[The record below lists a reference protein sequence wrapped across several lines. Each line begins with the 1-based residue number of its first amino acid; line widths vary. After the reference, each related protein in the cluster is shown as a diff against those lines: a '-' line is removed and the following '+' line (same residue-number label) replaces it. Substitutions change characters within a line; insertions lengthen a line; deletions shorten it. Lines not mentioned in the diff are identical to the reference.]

1 MGLFDFFKKDKQA
14 KDNLKKGM
22 KRTSGKFQEGLST
35 IFLGKKTIDDELL
48 ENLEE
53 FLITADI
60 GPQAA
65 DMIIE
70 KIRTEYTRGTL
81 KDAERITDA
90 LKQTLTEIL
99 SDVEEFNEDMT
110 NKPYV
115 ILVSGVNGAGKTTSI
130 AKLANMYKNAGK
142 SVMLIAGD
150 TFRAAAAEQLS
161 EWGNRLDIP
170 VIRKEDGS
178 DPAAVIHDGL
188 TSAKSKNI
196 DVVIADTAGRLHTK
210 HNLMQELVKIN
221 KVAEKVLTYPV
232 QESII
237 VLDATSGQNALT
249 QAKMFK
255 DAINVNGVILT
266 KLDGTAKGGIAL
278 RIVNEL
284 HLPIRYIGFGESME
298 DLRPFNAENF
308 VEAMFEKEANE

>member
-81 KDAERITDA
+81 KDAERIEDA

-150 TFRAAAAEQLS
+150 TFRAAAADQLA
-161 EWGNRLDIP
+161 EWGRRLDIP

-308 VEAMFEKEANE
+308 VEAMFNENNNT

>member
-22 KRTSGKFQEGLST
+22 KKTSGKFMQGLST
-35 IFLGKKTIDDELL
+35 IFLGKSSIDDELL

-53 FLITADI
+53 FLISADI

-81 KDAERITDA
+81 KDAERIEDA
-90 LKQTLTEIL
+90 LKQTLMEIL
-99 SDVEEFNEDMT
+99 SDVEEFQEDMT

-130 AKLANMYKNAGK
+130 AKLANMYKKAGK

-150 TFRAAAAEQLS
+150 TFRAAAAEQLA
-161 EWGNRLDIP
+161 EWGSRLDIP
-170 VIRKEDGS
+170 VIRQPDGS

-188 TSAKSKNI
+188 TSAKAKNI
-196 DVVIADTAGRLHTK
+196 DIVIADTAGRLHTK
-210 HNLMQELVKIN
+210 HNLMQELIKIN
-221 KVAEKVLTYPV
+221 KVAEKVLSYPV

-255 DAINVNGVILT
+255 EAINVNGVILT

>member
-1 MGLFDFFKKDKQA
+1 MLY
-14 KDNLKKGM
+14 L
-22 KRTSGKFQEGLST
+22 
-35 IFLGKKTIDDELL
+35 
-48 ENLEE
+48 
-53 FLITADI
+53 
-60 GPQAA
+60 
-65 DMIIE
+65 
-70 KIRTEYTRGTL
+70 
-81 KDAERITDA
+81 
-90 LKQTLTEIL
+90 
-99 SDVEEFNEDMT
+99 
-110 NKPYV
+110 
-115 ILVSGVNGAGKTTSI
+115 NGAGKTTSI
-130 AKLANMYKNAGK
+130 AKLANMYKKAGK

-170 VIRKEDGS
+170 VVRQPDGS

-196 DVVIADTAGRLHTK
+196 DIVIADTAGRLHTK

-278 RIVNEL
+278 RIVSEL

-308 VEAMFEKEANE
+308 VEAMFEKEVNE

>member
-150 TFRAAAAEQLS
+150 TFRAAAADQLA
-161 EWGNRLDIP
+161 EWGRRLDIP

-308 VEAMFEKEANE
+308 VEAMFNENNNT

>member
-1 MGLFDFFKKDKQA
+1 MGLFDFFKKDKTTE
-14 KDNLKKGM
+14 DNLKKGM
-22 KRTSGKFQEGLST
+22 KKTSGKFRDGLSMV
-35 IFLGKKTIDDELL
+35 FLGKKTIDDELL
-48 ENLEE
+48 EELEE

-60 GPQAA
+60 GPQSA

-81 KDAERITDA
+81 KDSERIIDA
-90 LKQTLTEIL
+90 LKQTLVEIL
-99 SDVEEFNEDMT
+99 SSVDEFQKDMT

-150 TFRAAAAEQLS
+150 TFRAAAADQLS
-161 EWGNRLDIP
+161 VWAERLNIP
-170 VIRKEDGS
+170 IVRQSDGS

-188 TSAKSKNI
+188 LSAKAKNI

-210 HNLMQELVKIN
+210 HNLMQELIKIN
-221 KVAEKVLTYPV
+221 KVSEKVLGYKV
-232 QESII
+232 QESLI

-249 QAKMFK
+249 QAKTFK
-255 DAINVNGVILT
+255 EAINVNAAVLT
-266 KLDGTAKGGIAL
+266 KLDGTAKGGIAIRL
-278 RIVNEL
+278 VSEL
-284 HLPIRYIGFGESME
+284 KLPIRYIGFGESME
-298 DLRPFNAENF
+298 DLRPFDPANF
-308 VEAMFEKEANE
+308 VEAMF

>member
-22 KRTSGKFQEGLST
+22 KHTSGKFQEGLST

-150 TFRAAAAEQLS
+150 TFRAAAADQLA
-161 EWGNRLDIP
+161 EWGRRLDIP
-170 VIRKEDGS
+170 VVRQPDGS

-308 VEAMFEKEANE
+308 VEAMFNENNNT

>member
-110 NKPYV
+110 TKPYV

-150 TFRAAAAEQLS
+150 TFRAAAADQLA
-161 EWGNRLDIP
+161 EWGRRLDIP

-178 DPAAVIHDGL
+178 DPASVIHDGL

-308 VEAMFEKEANE
+308 VEAMFNENSNT

>member
-14 KDNLKKGM
+14 NDNLKKGM
-22 KRTSGKFQEGLST
+22 KKTSGKFMQGLST
-35 IFLGKKTIDDELL
+35 IFLGKSSIDDELL

-53 FLITADI
+53 FLIMADI
-60 GPQAA
+60 GPQVA

-81 KDAERITDA
+81 KDAERIADA
-90 LKQTLTEIL
+90 LKQTLIEIL
-99 SDVEEFNEDMT
+99 EDTEEFQEDMT

-150 TFRAAAAEQLS
+150 TFRAAAAEQLA
-161 EWGNRLDIP
+161 EWGRRLDIP

-188 TSAKSKNI
+188 SAAKSKNI
-196 DVVIADTAGRLHTK
+196 DIVIADTAGRLHTK

-278 RIVNEL
+278 RIVSEL
-284 HLPIRYIGFGESME
+284 RLPIRYIGFGESME

-308 VEAMFEKEANE
+308 VEAMFNKNNN